1 MQNAA
6 AEQRLLKLSIA
17 VTIVV
22 SAFGVLFG
30 LLSGSMSIMFDG
42 VFSAIDAAMSGLAL
56 FVSRLVTRVAE
67 NRRFQFGYWHIEPM
81 VLAFNG
87 GTLMLLCFYAFLNAV
102 DSLLAGGRQ
111 LDFDWAMAYAVLVC
125 VVCFGMFF
133 YERHLNRR
141 IGSDFVRLD
150 AQSWLMSGAITSALL
165 VAFAIA
171 GIAEG
176 NGLRVSRALCRP
188 GRAGAPDAGPR
199 LRADPHG
206 AQGAAGDPADHAA
219 RTSTRVSVRSWTR
232 WSPVTASRPTPATSP
247 RWVAR
252 SSSRSTSPSRRKS
265 PIDSVGEADAIRREI
280 CRGDRRRGSASLA
293 HDRLH
298 RRSEVAVDAFDLL
311 GRKLP
316 CQRREGIRP
325 SMYKA
330 TTRAIQVTGRAA
342 ISAGPVGTGE
352 VAICLVLQGAHREQ
366 ERCRGAVAQPALEDH
381 RRARPPPGGQG
392 SRASSAR
399 RRCCVPA
406 RCSSTLPARRSPRRP
421 ASWAARTRWWTRR
434 A

>member
-30 LLSGSMSIMFDG
+30 LLSGSMSILFDG
-42 VFSAIDAAMSGLAL
+42 VFAAIDAAMSGLAL

-125 VVCFGMFF
+125 VACFGMYF

-150 AQSWLMSGAITSALL
+150 TQSWLMSGAITSALF

-171 GIAEG
+171 GMLKGTAYEDLSPYADPAVLALLTLVLVFVPIRTVRKALEEILLITPP
-176 NGLRVSRALCRP
+176 GLDARVRQVMDEMVVRHGFKTYTSYVAKV
-188 GRAGAPDAGPR
+188 GRAQFIEIHIAVPP
-199 LRADPHG
+199 
-206 AQGAAGDPADHAA
+206 Q
-219 RTSTRVSVRSWTR
+219 
-232 WSPVTASRPTPATSP
+232 
-247 RWVAR
+247 
-252 SSSRSTSPSRRKS
+252 S
-265 PIDSVGEADAIRREI
+265 PIDSVGKADAIRREI
-280 CRGDRRRGSASLA
+280 AEAIGGEGP
-293 HDRLH
+293 H
-298 RRSEVAVDAFDLL
+298 RWLTIDFTAD
-311 GRKLP
+311 
-316 CQRREGIRP
+316 
-325 SMYKA
+325 
-330 TTRAIQVTGRAA
+330 
-342 ISAGPVGTGE
+342 
-352 VAICLVLQGAHREQ
+352 
-366 ERCRGAVAQPALEDH
+366 
-381 RRARPPPGGQG
+381 
-392 SRASSAR
+392 
-399 RRCCVPA
+399 
-406 RCSSTLPARRSPRRP
+406 PR
-421 ASWAARTRWWTRR
+421 WL
-434 A
+434 